1 VFDRITVHHAGA
13 TPNYH
18 TARSEVL
25 RDMEG
30 VFVTHTRRNYG
41 DIGYHFVIDYT
52 GTVWEGRSLAYE
64 GAHVA
69 CQNERNIG
77 VMVLGNFEDQA
88 PSVSQ
93 VATVDLLIGLLQQRF
108 RIKPHRIFGHR
119 DLGHSVCPGKQ
130 LYTYV
135 RQLRV

>member
-1 VFDRITVHHAGA
+1 
-13 TPNYH
+13 
-18 TARSEVL
+18 
-25 RDMEG
+25 